1 MSTRRK
7 AMLAA
12 LAVVVVGG
20 GVIWF
25 TTGNDPERAG
35 PPLTAPT
42 GAAKPSTSSTTAKA
56 KPKTTPTTKATTTPT
71 NEVSEPGESG
81 QQPAQTAEA
90 VGPRSNPGP
99 FQVATAKVPSV
110 EAQLAAPTGVEAK
123 PAVTTGRPAFAG
135 NQQGAQ
141 PLPRIEQPVEGR
153 FATATGYRFE
163 NPQPFGD
170 ALTFLVVQRSGD
182 WVQVQL
188 PVRPNGTTA
197 WVRASDVTL
206 GEVPGHVEVN
216 LAQRT
221 LRVFEGSTLTAETP
235 VATTE
240 SPSPTPSL
248 SATVEPSTSETP
260 SPLASR
266 TSVKS
271 KSPYCQAYQTI
282 LDTAP
287 TTESSDEEG
296 SADLKKLSATYA
308 ALITKYSAAA
318 ELAPASL
325 KDDYAKVIRYL
336 KDFKITVDSG
346 DWNAVRAQLAVLFKI
361 ELQEFPVLTVCLS
374 V

>member
-1 MSTRRK
+1 MPGNKRTLWWIVGGVVI
-7 AMLAA
+7 AL
-12 LAVVVVGG
+12 LAVGI
-20 GVIWF
+20 GV
-25 TTGNDPERAG
+25 A
-35 PPLTAPT
+35 
-42 GAAKPSTSSTTAKA
+42 
-56 KPKTTPTTKATTTPT
+56 
-71 NEVSEPGESG
+71 VSRNGSG
-81 QQPAQTAEA
+81 
-90 VGPRSNPGP
+90 
-99 FQVATAKVPSV
+99 
-110 EAQLAAPTGVEAK
+110 
-123 PAVTTGRPAFAG
+123 
-135 NQQGAQ
+135 
-141 PLPRIEQPVEGR
+141 
-153 FATATGYRFE
+153 
-163 NPQPFGD
+163 
-170 ALTFLVVQRSGD
+170 
-182 WVQVQL
+182 
-188 PVRPNGTTA
+188 
-197 WVRASDVTL
+197 
-206 GEVPGHVEVN
+206 H
-216 LAQRT
+216 
-221 LRVFEGSTLTAETP
+221 TAETP

-361 ELQEFPVLTVCLS
+361 NDAMDSIQKQSDKICN
-374 V
+374 